1 MRVRQANSIDSC
13 YSIFLRRPSPHHH
26 DEQKR
31 QAQRKVIF
39 KRADQYVK
47 EYRNKEREEIRLKRE
62 ARKTGDFYVPA
73 ESKVYFVIRIKG

>member
-1 MRVRQANSIDSC
+1 MIAGST
-13 YSIFLRRPSPHHH
+13 
-26 DEQKR
+26 QKR

>member
-1 MRVRQANSIDSC
+1 LRVRQANSIDSC
-13 YSIFLRRPSPHHH
+13 SIFLRRPSLHHR